1 KLFISLNTTKTHSKN
16 IFSKLN
22 IQSRYDLK
30 DF

>member
-1 KLFISLNTTKTHSKN
+1 MNTTKTHSKN

>member
-1 KLFISLNTTKTHSKN
+1 MSLNTTKTHSKN